1 MARKRND
8 LPSQE
13 LRISTTPQIVSF
25 LGQLVETGLWGKNPT
40 DAGERL
46 IGRSIEG
53 LLKDGTLTAPGKKS
67 NR

>member
-13 LRISTTPQIVSF
+13 LRISTTPQIVAL

-40 DAGERL
+40 DAAERV
-46 IGRSIEG
+46 IGRSVEVM
-53 LLKDGTLTAPGKKS
+53 LRDGSLVPLRKKA